1 MVRRGNC
8 REFVGKSGG
17 NANFA
22 RKRGGGAAF
31 LRKNFHVQEIYALAT
46 VFGLSLLI
54 ISSWFDIS

>member
-1 MVRRGNC
+1 MNLLENRAAMQISQ
-8 REFVGKSGG
+8 EQE
-17 NANFA
+17 
-22 RKRGGGAAF
+22 GGAAF

>member
-22 RKRGGGAAF
+22 RTRGGGAAF

>member
-1 MVRRGNC
+1 MNLLENRAAMQISQEKEG
-8 REFVGKSGG
+8 
-17 NANFA
+17 
-22 RKRGGGAAF
+22 GGGAAF

>member
-1 MVRRGNC
+1 MNLLENRAAMQISQ
-8 REFVGKSGG
+8 EQE
-17 NANFA
+17 
-22 RKRGGGAAF
+22 GGGAAF